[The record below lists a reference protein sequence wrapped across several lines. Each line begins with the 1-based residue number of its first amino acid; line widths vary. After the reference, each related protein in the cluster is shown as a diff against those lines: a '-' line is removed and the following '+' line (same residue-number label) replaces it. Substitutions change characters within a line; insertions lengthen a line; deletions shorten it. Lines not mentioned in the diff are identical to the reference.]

1 MFPSVKD
8 RPWSYVLAEPTKI
21 LVVDD
26 DPILREFASVYL
38 SSPAAQVETA
48 ADVDAAIAQLQ
59 TQSFDIVLID
69 IEMPG
74 RDGYELLKLLRQ
86 DPRTTNLPIMMLT
99 GREDIASIDLSYELG
114 ATAFTTKPVNW
125 RQLSYQ
131 IRYLL
136 RSSRTEET
144 LRRQLAGQEVA
155 GQEAA
160 GQELA
165 VQHDACAR

>member
-1 MFPSVKD
+1 MDDEKMLTSVKD
-8 RPWSYVLAEPTKI
+8 RPWSYVLAEPTKV

-48 ADVDAAIAQLQ
+48 ADVDTALAQLQ
-59 TQSFDIVLID
+59 AQSFDIVLID
-69 IEMPG
+69 IEMPR
-74 RDGYELLKLLRQ
+74 RDGYELLKILRQ
-86 DPRTTNLPIMMLT
+86 DARTANLPIMMLT

-136 RSSRTEET
+136 RSARTEEA
-144 LRRQLAGQEVA
+144 LRRQLADEG
-155 GQEAA
+155 AA
-160 GQELA
+160 CPA
-165 VQHDACAR
+165 

>member
-1 MFPSVKD
+1 MATALAKEQT
-8 RPWSYVLAEPTKI
+8 WSYVLTEATNI

-38 SSPAAQVETA
+38 ATPAASVKTA
-48 ADVDAAIAQLQ
+48 ADVTSALALIKEQ
-59 TQSFDIVLID
+59 TFDIVLID

-74 RDGYELLKLLRQ
+74 RDGYELLEILRSR
-86 DPRTTNLPIMMLT
+86 PETRNTTVMMLT
-99 GREDIASIDLSYELG
+99 AHEDIASIDRSYELG

-136 RSSRTEET
+136 RSARIERE
-144 LRRQLAGQEVA
+144 LRQRLNGTIHSGLSSE
-155 GQEAA
+155 
-160 GQELA
+160 
-165 VQHDACAR
+165 

>member
-1 MFPSVKD
+1 MDEMMHTSVKD
-8 RPWSYVLAEPTKI
+8 RPWSYVLAEPTKV

-48 ADVDAAIAQLQ
+48 ASVDDALAQLQ
-59 TQSFDIVLID
+59 AQSFDIALID
-69 IEMPG
+69 IEMPR
-74 RDGYELLKLLRQ
+74 RDGYELLKLLRE
-86 DPRTTNLPIMMLT
+86 DPRTANLPIMMLT

-136 RSSRTEET
+136 RSSRTEEA
-144 LRRQLAGQEVA
+144 LRRQLARQDT
-155 GQEAA
+155 AA
-160 GQELA
+160 Q
-165 VQHDACAR
+165 DTACVS

>member
-1 MFPSVKD
+1 MKTSVKD

-26 DPILREFASVYL
+26 DPILFEFASVYL

-48 ADVDAAIAQLQ
+48 AHVDGALALMQN
-59 TQSFDIVLID
+59 QSFDIALID

-74 RDGYELLKLLRQ
+74 RDGYDLLKILRA
-86 DPRTTNLPIMMLT
+86 DARTANLPIMMLT

-136 RSSRTEET
+136 RSARTEET
-144 LRRQLAGQEVA
+144 LRRQLARQEMSGPA
-155 GQEAA
+155 LAA
-160 GQELA
+160 Q
-165 VQHDACAR
+165 DTACVG

>member
-1 MFPSVKD
+1 MIASVKD
-8 RPWSYVLAEPTKI
+8 RAWSYVLAEPTKI

-38 SSPAAQVETA
+38 SSPAAEVEVA
-48 ADVDAAIAQLQ
+48 ASVDDAVARMKEQPFDV
-59 TQSFDIVLID
+59 VLID

-74 RDGYELLKLLRQ
+74 RDGYDLLEIIRSE
-86 DPRTTNLPIMMLT
+86 PETTSLPVMMLT
-99 GREDIASIDLSYELG
+99 GREDIASIDHSYELG

-136 RSSRTEET
+136 RSAKTEQE
-144 LRRQLAGQEVA
+144 LRRQLALRA
-155 GQEAA
+155 P
-160 GQELA
+160 
-165 VQHDACAR
+165 R

>member
-1 MFPSVKD
+1 MITSVKD
-8 RPWSYVLAEPTKI
+8 RAWSYVLAEPTKI

-38 SSPAAQVETA
+38 SSPAAQVEVA
-48 ADVDAAIAQLQ
+48 AGVDDALSRMKG
-59 TQSFDIVLID
+59 QSFDVVLID

-74 RDGYELLKLLRQ
+74 RDGYDLLEIIRSE
-86 DPRTTNLPIMMLT
+86 PRTANLPVMMLT
-99 GREDIASIDLSYELG
+99 GREDIASIDHSYELG

-136 RSSRTEET
+136 RSTNTEQE
-144 LRRQLAGQEVA
+144 LRRQLALQA
-155 GQEAA
+155 N
-160 GQELA
+160 
-165 VQHDACAR
+165 R